1 MTLSIDGAESD
12 RLIGAETSVAE
23 KVELHQHSEDGGIVR
38 MRPVEAI
45 EVAPGSP
52 TKIAPGGLHL
62 MLVGLKQP
70 LIEEALFPLT
80 LIFEKAGRID
90 IEVYVEGSG
99 PTPEHTPSH

>member
-1 MTLSIDGAESD
+1 
-12 RLIGAETSVAE
+12 
-23 KVELHQHSEDGGIVR
+23 
-38 MRPVEAI
+38 
-45 EVAPGSP
+45 
-52 TKIAPGGLHL
+52 